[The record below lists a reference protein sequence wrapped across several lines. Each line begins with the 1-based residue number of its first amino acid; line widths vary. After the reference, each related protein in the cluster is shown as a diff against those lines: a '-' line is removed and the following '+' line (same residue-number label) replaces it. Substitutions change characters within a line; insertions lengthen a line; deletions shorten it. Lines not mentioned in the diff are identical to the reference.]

1 MASLKN
7 HVIVTLGTTFASC
20 VANSWLGLGTAANGL
35 HTLADLGLETWQ
47 KKKAQRDL
55 EDLGERVAEELLP
68 LFEREVQANQLNA
81 VAVVDQLAEVLKEAS
96 SAKDLLA
103 KNLDTRLI
111 VESLDRRFPLPP
123 AQFSAAE
130 ESLYRRALVL
140 SVRRLVQIASELPN
154 FQERFAERS
163 LHQLEKLVG
172 TLGEVLARVRQ
183 LEEAVINSPETATRE
198 FEINYRQA
206 ILNTLDYV
214 ELFGIDLPLELQRP
228 KLSVAWVSLSVEKEG
243 KGSNWPLTELL
254 DHLPE
259 LGGRILIRGE
269 AGMGK
274 STLLRWAALQAAAAR
289 TGDGLQSQFGIDSPW
304 LQRIPFLILL
314 RHCEGG
320 KLPAPEDLP
329 RKIASALGAPPQHW
343 VQQVLEQ
350 GRGLLLIDGIDEVP
364 KFHREETKKEIAA
377 LLGRFPNNL
386 FLVTTR
392 PKAAPENWLRQYKF
406 EEARINLLSDSD
418 RSLFIQRWHGATA
431 EMLKE
436 LGRDSNALPSLA
448 AALEEKLTDL
458 PALGL
463 LARNPLLCALICAL
477 HRDRHQYLPKT
488 QRDICEALCQ
498 ALLDRRDQESG
509 LPTTEEPELYRNLDY
524 KRKRLLVQELAQYM
538 VQEGISTLAVATAE
552 AKLAKVLSAL
562 ATGERTAAAGVKLLL
577 ERLVERSGIL
587 REDRPGELSFIHNT
601 FKELLAADYFV
612 EEGHVRLLADHFL
625 DPEWQPVIIFAA
637 ATTTRDFAPRLIREI
652 AYGRKTEQIW
662 TALTPMSKKWK
673 VTRARQVM
681 AVRCGAVACWLGDL
695 EPKLEEFRATLLPPR
710 NKEDAEILASC
721 GELIVDSL
729 GWAETI
735 STEAA
740 VASIETLGLIGSKK
754 ARVVLWEY
762 RHDQRLE
769 VAKELAQYFEPLT
782 IPSVRNSVQSWAIF
796 DFAIQQRIKDL
807 KPLLTHPSLTKLNL
821 CLCSNIE
828 DYSPLRQLPEVTEL
842 NLAFS
847 NVTDLSTLASMS
859 KLERL
864 DLSDTQVRDLT
875 PLRQLPEITELNLAQ
890 CNLRDLSALAAMRRL
905 KRLDI
910 SNTQVRDLSA
920 LMEIPSLK
928 ILDLDFCRTDAEPS
942 RALANLVNLTNLSA
956 LRIGFS
962 SLEFLNHLSHLK
974 NLRID
979 WIPTRGAKDFSILQA
994 LDQRGVKLDFFVWGS
1009 DHKNRAIAFSS
1020 TASWHHMPIGLNT
1033 TRSKTAKLFSRAFF
1047 NSPSSPTAPSTRAA
1061 RSTSDHTAHP
1071 LPPRDR
1077 RG

>member
-1 MASLKN
+1 MTSLKN

-20 VANSWLGLGTAANGL
+20 VADSWLGLGAAADGL
-35 HTLADLGLETWQ
+35 HALAGLGLEAWQ
-47 KKKAQRDL
+47 KKRAQRGL
-55 EDLGERVAEELLP
+55 EDLGERIAEELLP
-68 LFEREVQANQLNA
+68 LFEREVQADQLNA
-81 VAVVDQLAEVLKEAS
+81 VTVVDLLAEVLKEAS
-96 SAKDLLA
+96 SAKALLA

-123 AQFSAAE
+123 AQLSAAE

-140 SVRRLVQIASELPN
+140 SVRRLVQIASELPH
-154 FQERFAERS
+154 FQEHLAERS
-163 LHQLEKLVG
+163 LRQLEKLVG
-172 TLGEVLARVRQ
+172 TLSEVLARVRR
-183 LEEAVINSPETATRE
+183 LEEAVIDSPETATRE

-243 KGSNWPLTELL
+243 KGSYWPLTELL
-254 DHLPE
+254 EHLPE

-289 TGDGLQSQFGIDSPW
+289 PNDRLQHQFDIDSPW
-304 LQRIPFLILL
+304 LQRVPFLILL

-509 LPTTEEPELYRNLDY
+509 LPNAEEPELYRDLDY

-625 DPEWQPVIIFAA
+625 DPEWQPVILFAA

-652 AYGRKTEQIW
+652 AYGSKTEQIW

-673 VTRARQVM
+673 VARARQVM

-721 GELIVDSL
+721 GELIVASL
-729 GWAETI
+729 AWQVTMPE
-735 STEAA
+735 EAA
-740 VASIETLGLIGSKK
+740 VASIETLALVGSKK
-754 ARVVLWEY
+754 AKSILWGYHRDCRKSVV
-762 RHDQRLE
+762 D
-769 VAKELAQYFEPLT
+769 ELAQHVEPLEIPT
-782 IPSVRNSVQSWAIF
+782 IAHSVLSGLPPDPNFRN
-796 DFAIQQRIKDL
+796 RITSID
-807 KPLLTHPSLTKLNL
+807 PLLSMLTITSLSLHGCGHVVDYSPLANFFLLSHLDVSFSNFEDASILTSLTRLRSLNL
-821 CLCSNIE
+821 CLTKIYNIHHLT
-828 DYSPLRQLPEVTEL
+828 SLRQLE
-842 NLAFS
+842 
-847 NVTDLSTLASMS
+847 
-859 KLERL
+859 
-864 DLSDTQVRDLT
+864 
-875 PLRQLPEITELNLAQ
+875 ELNLAQ
-890 CNLRDLSALAAMRRL
+890 CRIRRPRGSITSTLKQLRSLVSLNISGATFQSLFFLRDLKSLRHLM
-905 KRLDI
+905 LDWDG
-910 SNTQVRDLSA
+910 TLRMDDLET
-920 LMEIPSLK
+920 LW
-928 ILDLDFCRTDAEPS
+928 
-942 RALANLVNLTNLSA
+942 
-956 LRIGFS
+956 
-962 SLEFLNHLSHLK
+962 SLEARSCQLTFILK
-974 NLRID
+974 
-979 WIPTRGAKDFSILQA
+979 TR
-994 LDQRGVKLDFFVWGS
+994 
-1009 DHKNRAIAFSS
+1009 DHKGEHLA
-1020 TASWHHMPIGLNT
+1020 
-1033 TRSKTAKLFSRAFF
+1033 LF
-1047 NSPSSPTAPSTRAA
+1047 PG
-1061 RSTSDHTAHP
+1061 AHWITP
-1071 LPPRDR
+1071 
-1077 RG
+1077 